1 MTHKQ
6 KKQAELR
13 YTIHRCQKCNRELRS
28 KESISRSMGKSCS
41 KKHQR
46 EMRELR
52 ELAAFHNA

>member
-1 MTHKQ
+1 MTRKQ
-6 KKQAELR
+6 KKQLELR

-28 KESISRSMGKSCS
+28 KESISRGMGKSCH

-46 EMRELR
+46 ELQGLR